1 MLRRYDR
8 NANRWTT
15 CREGYKG
22 TARISSTIHFQLEI
36 YRATKLCQ
44 EFREAILNLVRQ
56 GREDDDF
63 REQLLSQL
71 GREGRSRKVP
81 RKDNANSDDD
91 EIARFFAGKRAGRME
106 HLRTALRNLDAS
118 PIVERRECQYEDARQ
133 KRMMQQY
140 RDYEKQ
146 TNRTEGQRRLLM
158 IVITSEIH
166 RLQDEE
172 GEEQSLDAAEHR
184 FAQLSGENTEDIR
197 GLCKSAQR
205 YMVLAGNAYG
215 LGFLL
220 MLGDNCR
227 DV

>member
-1 MLRRYDR
+1 M
-8 NANRWTT
+8 
-15 CREGYKG
+15 K
-22 TARISSTIHFQLEI
+22 
-36 YRATKLCQ
+36 
-44 EFREAILNLVRQ
+44 Q
-56 GREDDDF
+56 GSEDDGF
-63 REQLLSQL
+63 RKQLLSYF
-71 GREGRSRKVP
+71 GGEGRSRKVP
-81 RKDNANSDDD
+81 RKDSANSDDD
-91 EIARFFAGKRAGRME
+91 EIARFFARKRAGRME
-106 HLRTALRNLDAS
+106 HLRTALKSIDAS
-118 PIVERRECQYEDARQ
+118 PIVERRQCEYEDARQ

-140 RDYEKQ
+140 RSYEKQ

-184 FAQLSGENTEDIR
+184 FAQLSGENIEDIR

-205 YMVLAGNAYG
+205 YMVLAGNTYG